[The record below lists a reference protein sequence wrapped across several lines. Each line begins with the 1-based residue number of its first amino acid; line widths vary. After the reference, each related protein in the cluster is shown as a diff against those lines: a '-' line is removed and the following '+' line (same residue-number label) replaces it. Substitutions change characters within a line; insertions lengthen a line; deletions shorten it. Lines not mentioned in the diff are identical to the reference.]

1 MPFNSIVGLPM
12 CSEVCL
18 TMQETLGWEDPLEKK
33 MATKSSILSGES
45 HGQRSV
51 VGYRPWGWIRV
62 GSLVGYR
69 PWDWI
74 RVGSL
79 VGYRPWGWI
88 RVGSLVGYRPWG
100 WIRVADDL
108 VTTTTTANIPLYMY
122 CILGEKIS

>member
-69 PWDWI
+69 PW
-74 RVGSL
+74 
-79 VGYRPWGWI
+79 
-88 RVGSLVGYRPWG
+88 G

-108 VTTTTTANIPLYMY
+108 VTTTTTANIPLYI
-122 CILGEKIS
+122 CTAF

>member
-69 PWDWI
+69 PW
-74 RVGSL
+74 
-79 VGYRPWGWI
+79 
-88 RVGSLVGYRPWG
+88 G

>member
-88 RVGSLVGYRPWG
+88 RV
-100 WIRVADDL
+100 ADDL